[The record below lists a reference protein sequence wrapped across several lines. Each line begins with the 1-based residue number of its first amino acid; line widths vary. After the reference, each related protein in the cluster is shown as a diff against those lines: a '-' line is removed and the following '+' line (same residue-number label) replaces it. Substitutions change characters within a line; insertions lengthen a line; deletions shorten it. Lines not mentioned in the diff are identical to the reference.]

1 METLLWV
8 SGGVRFLK
16 KGGAL
21 LIVILSRY
29 RKVRSSSLTLTTLK
43 TMALRNLRQN
53 LDFLSTLKGVVTLL
67 RDPAQT
73 ESVYDVE
80 DGLRHTK
87 ATELAVE
94 FVKSKPEV
102 AELFQERYLAPS
114 VNLDALLKLPQESLG
129 YAYATYIKDAG
140 FDPNFY
146 RVVKVEDDVSY
157 FLLRMRQTHDIWHIV
172 AGFSTDVFGE
182 LGLKAFELAQTHRT
196 MSAVLIAGG
205 LLSTLFKHPEQL
217 DKLLEQIAIGYRLG
231 AKAKPLFA
239 KKWEEN
245 WERPLLDWRQELGIE
260 AIAKYM
266 P

>member
-1 METLLWV
+1 MTL
-8 SGGVRFLK
+8 
-16 KGGAL
+16 A
-21 LIVILSRY
+21 
-29 RKVRSSSLTLTTLK
+29 
-43 TMALRNLRQN
+43 NLRQN

-67 RDPAQT
+67 RDPTQT

-94 FVKSKPEV
+94 YVKSKPEV
-102 AELFQERYLAPS
+102 AALFQERYLAPS
-114 VNLDALLKLPQESLG
+114 VNLEALLQLSPDSLG
-129 YAYATYIKDAG
+129 YTYATYIKDSG

-146 RVVKVEDDVSY
+146 RRVKVEDDVSY

-231 AKAKPLFA
+231 AKAKPFFA

-245 WERPLLDWRQELGIE
+245 WERALIEWRQELGIE
-260 AIAKYM
+260 PTKEYM

>member
-1 METLLWV
+1 
-8 SGGVRFLK
+8 
-16 KGGAL
+16 
-21 LIVILSRY
+21 
-29 RKVRSSSLTLTTLK
+29 
-43 TMALRNLRQN
+43 MALGNLRQN

-73 ESVYDVE
+73 DSVYDVE

-94 FVKSKPEV
+94 YVKSKPNV
-102 AELFQERYLAPS
+102 AALFQERYLAPA
-114 VNLDALLKLPQESLG
+114 VNLEDLLKLPTESLG
-129 YAYATYIKDAG
+129 YSYAIYIKDSG

-146 RVVKVEDDVSY
+146 RLLKVEDDRSY

-205 LLSTLFKHPEQL
+205 LLSTLFKHPEDL

-231 AKAKPLFA
+231 AKAKPFFA

-245 WERPLLDWRQELGIE
+245 WEKPLLEWR
-260 AIAKYM
+260 
-266 P
+266 

>member
-1 METLLWV
+1 
-8 SGGVRFLK
+8 
-16 KGGAL
+16 
-21 LIVILSRY
+21 
-29 RKVRSSSLTLTTLK
+29 
-43 TMALRNLRQN
+43 MALGNLRQN

-94 FVKSKPEV
+94 YVKSKPNV
-102 AELFQERYLAPS
+102 AALFQERYLAPA
-114 VNLDALLKLPQESLG
+114 VNLKDLLKLPTESLG
-129 YAYATYIKDAG
+129 YSYAIYIKDSG

-146 RVVKVEDDVSY
+146 RLLKVEDDISY

-205 LLSTLFKHPEQL
+205 LLSTLFKHPEDL

-231 AKAKPLFA
+231 AKAKPFFA

-245 WERPLLDWRQELGIE
+245 WERPLLEWRQELGIE
-260 AIAKYM
+260 PIKEYV

>member
-1 METLLWV
+1 
-8 SGGVRFLK
+8 
-16 KGGAL
+16 
-21 LIVILSRY
+21 
-29 RKVRSSSLTLTTLK
+29 
-43 TMALRNLRQN
+43 MALGNLRQN

-67 RDPAQT
+67 KDPSQT

-80 DGLRHTK
+80 DGLRHIK

-102 AELFQERYLAPS
+102 AELFQERYLAPL
-114 VNLDALLKLPQESLG
+114 VNLDALIQLPEASLG
-129 YAYATYIKDAG
+129 HVYATYIKDAG

-146 RVVKVEDDVSY
+146 RLIKVEDDVSY

-205 LLSTLFKHPEQL
+205 LLSTLFKQPEQL

-231 AKAKPLFA
+231 AKAKPFFA

-245 WERPLLDWRQELGIE
+245 WERPLLEWRQELDVE
-260 AIAKYM
+260 PMKEYV

>member
-1 METLLWV
+1 
-8 SGGVRFLK
+8 
-16 KGGAL
+16 
-21 LIVILSRY
+21 
-29 RKVRSSSLTLTTLK
+29 
-43 TMALRNLRQN
+43 MALGNLRQN

-94 FVKSKPEV
+94 YVKSKPNV
-102 AELFQERYLAPS
+102 AALFQERYLAPA
-114 VNLDALLKLPQESLG
+114 VNLEDLLKLPTESLG
-129 YAYATYIKDAG
+129 YSYAIYIKDSG

-146 RVVKVEDDVSY
+146 RLLKVEDDISY

-205 LLSTLFKHPEQL
+205 LLSTLFKHPEDL

-231 AKAKPLFA
+231 AKAKPFFA

-245 WERPLLDWRQELGIE
+245 WERPLLEWQQELGIE
-260 AIAKYM
+260 PTKEYV

>member
-1 METLLWV
+1 
-8 SGGVRFLK
+8 
-16 KGGAL
+16 
-21 LIVILSRY
+21 
-29 RKVRSSSLTLTTLK
+29 
-43 TMALRNLRQN
+43 MALGNLRQN
-53 LDFLSTLKGVVTLL
+53 LDYLSTLKGVVTLL

-87 ATELAVE
+87 ATKLAVE
-94 FVKSKPEV
+94 YVKSKPEV
-102 AELFQERYLAPS
+102 AELFRERYVSPPVDLE
-114 VNLDALLKLPQESLG
+114 ALLKLPTESLG
-129 YAYATYIKDAG
+129 HTYATYIKDAG

-146 RVVKVEDDVSY
+146 RLVKVEDDVSY

-217 DKLLEQIAIGYRLG
+217 DKLLDQIAIGYRLG
-231 AKAKPLFA
+231 AKANPFFA

-245 WERPLLDWRQELGIE
+245 WERPLLEWRQELGIE
-260 AIAKYM
+260 PIKEYV

>member
-1 METLLWV
+1 
-8 SGGVRFLK
+8 
-16 KGGAL
+16 
-21 LIVILSRY
+21 
-29 RKVRSSSLTLTTLK
+29 
-43 TMALRNLRQN
+43 MALGNLRQN

-94 FVKSKPEV
+94 YVKSKPNV
-102 AELFQERYLAPS
+102 AALFQERYLAPA
-114 VNLDALLKLPQESLG
+114 VNLEDLLKLPTESLG
-129 YAYATYIKDAG
+129 YSYAIYIKDSG

-146 RVVKVEDDVSY
+146 RLLKVEDDRSY

-205 LLSTLFKHPEQL
+205 LLSTLFKHPEDL

-231 AKAKPLFA
+231 AKAKPFFA

-245 WERPLLDWRQELGIE
+245 WERPLLEWQQELGIE
-260 AIAKYM
+260 PTKEYV

>member
-1 METLLWV
+1 
-8 SGGVRFLK
+8 
-16 KGGAL
+16 
-21 LIVILSRY
+21 
-29 RKVRSSSLTLTTLK
+29 
-43 TMALRNLRQN
+43 MALGNLRQN

-73 ESVYDVE
+73 DSVYDVE

-87 ATELAVE
+87 ATKLAVE
-94 FVKSKPEV
+94 YVKSKPNV
-102 AELFQERYLAPS
+102 AALFQERYLAPV
-114 VNLDALLKLPQESLG
+114 VNLEDLLKLPTESLG
-129 YAYATYIKDAG
+129 YSYAIYIKDSG

-146 RVVKVEDDVSY
+146 RLLKVEDDISY
-157 FLLRMRQTHDIWHIV
+157 FLLRMRQTHDIWHII

-205 LLSTLFKHPEQL
+205 LLSTLFKHPEDL

-231 AKAKPLFA
+231 AKAKPFFA

-245 WERPLLDWRQELGIE
+245 WERPLLEWRQELGIE
-260 AIAKYM
+260 PTKEYV